1 MRVCRLILALSVV
14 MCAMQSSALSF
25 EINSSR
31 ANMLGGALAL
41 RHPGAT
47 DFLAAPG
54 LFGADRALSFEAGV
68 ARQFDISDL
77 DIGFLAFGYRHGN
90 LQFAFGAQQLG
101 ATDYFA
107 EQTAQ
112 TALGYQLG
120 NVSAGLT
127 LSAKRFQFG
136 SAYSSLSA
144 GAIGFGVG
152 LRHKQ
157 GAIHV
162 ALDNLNRPSFTG
174 SAPSEPQRAALY
186 FELAGSK
193 SYTLSAVARFAEYSK
208 PDFGIGQTVAL
219 TDFARLSW
227 GISSEPLI
235 YGAGFEIRKGR
246 ITFIYAGSIHTTLG
260 YSQSLTLSM
269 RLAPKKKRLAK
280 AGK

>member
-1 MRVCRLILALSVV
+1 MTTLRLILTVILVV
-14 MCAMQSSALSF
+14 CSMRLNVAAF
-25 EINSSR
+25 DIKSSR

-41 RHPGAT
+41 RRPGAT
-47 DFLAAPG
+47 DVLAAPG
-54 LFGADRALSFEAGV
+54 LFGEDRALSFEAGV
-68 ARQFDISDL
+68 AQQFDISDL
-77 DIGFLAFGYRHGN
+77 DVGFLAFGYRRGN

-107 EQTAQ
+107 EQTAR
-112 TALGYQLG
+112 TALSYQLG
-120 NVSAGLT
+120 NISAGLT

-157 GAIHV
+157 GTIHIAI
-162 ALDNLNRPSFTG
+162 DNLNRPSFTG
-174 SAPSEPQRAALY
+174 SAPHEPQRAALY
-186 FELAGSK
+186 LELAGNK
-193 SYTLSAVARFAEYSK
+193 SYTLSAVASFAENSK
-208 PDFGIGQTVAL
+208 PGFGIGQTVAL
-219 TDFARLSW
+219 TNFARLSW

-260 YSQSLTLSM
+260 YSQSLTLSI
-269 RLAPKKKRLAK
+269 RLAPKDKRHAK